1 MECIRYR
8 VMDNRRDILYVYSC
22 KCIHLKRVQVYTGE
36 CTLPS
41 PRYRVDLVVECV
53 YILLLKVLFTR
64 ARLYYIHLYTLVHV
78 YTPCSVYTLHTVYFY
93 IVQCTM
99 NIARSSLLQ
108 CWSVHCT
115 MYNVHCTMYCVQLTL
130 SYADCK
136 LWYAAKREYWI
147 FYWKLFHFYSN
158 FLIIDVATCYHY

>member
-1 MECIRYR
+1 MYYSIAQVSSRSSSRMWIHSTPRGPLYPGAP
-8 VMDNRRDILYVYSC
+8 ILHSP
-22 KCIHLKRVQVYTGE
+22 VYT
-36 CTLPS
+36 CT
-41 PRYRVDLVVECV
+41 
-53 YILLLKVLFTR
+53 
-64 ARLYYIHLYTLVHV
+64 HV

-93 IVQCTM
+93 IVQCTLYNVLSRM
-99 NIARSSLLQ
+99 YSYTCTIVINGHCPQWTSRV
-108 CWSVHCT
+108 VHCYNVEVYIVQCT
-115 MYNVHCTMYCVQLTL
+115 MYNVQCTQYNVHCTMYNVQLTL